1 MPVIRADQARRS
13 ETPGGVMTTFAS
25 PTQGGTAAALWRVDA
40 NPDTAGPP
48 HDFDTEQVWAFTAG
62 AATVEL
68 GGETF
73 EVAPGDT
80 VVMPPSTPRRVT
92 AGPEGYSAVVTAAAG
107 ATALL
112 ADGTVHGVPPWIA

>member
-1 MPVIRADQARRS
+1 MPVIRADEARRS

-25 PTQGGTAAALWRVDA
+25 PTQGGAATALWRVDA
-40 NPDTAGPP
+40 KPDAAGPL

-62 AATVEL
+62 KASVEL
-68 GGETF
+68 GGENF

-80 VVMPPSTPRRVT
+80 VVMPRSTPRRVT

-112 ADGTVHGVPPWIA
+112 ADGTVHGVPAWIA